1 MVILGY
7 LPWREAWAIVRQA
20 ISVGRV
26 TRGRNTTVQRNLYK
40 YIYIFISYDVYSIYI
55 LSSKMHRV

>member
-26 TRGRNTTVQRNLYK
+26 TRGRNTTVQRNLYIN
-40 YIYIFISYDVYSIYI
+40 IYIFISYDVYSICIY
-55 LSSKMHRV
+55 